1 MQERPFTSVFH
12 RPERPFLEV
21 DEVAFLDNGPYSFFV
36 ATGECVGLSG
46 RSGIGKTQL
55 LRAIADLIPATGTVR
70 LDGVAATTMAAPDW
84 RRLVG
89 MVPADPC
96 WWHDRVGEHF
106 PSGEAGEM
114 LLPLFNRLGFGRE
127 VLDWEVSRLSS
138 GERQR
143 LALVRALAVDP
154 RVLLLDEP
162 TSALDAHHVGQLEG
176 LIAELRQNRRLAVV
190 WVGHDPAQLNRVA
203 ARIFRVE
210 KERLLPWSEERGDG
224 HGQAM

>member
-1 MQERPFTSVFH
+1 MQERPFTSASP

-21 DEVAFLDNGPYSFFV
+21 DEVAFLDNGPYSFSV
-36 ATGECVGLSG
+36 SAGECVGLSG

-55 LRAIADLIPATGTVR
+55 LRAIADLIPIAGTVR
-70 LDGVAATTMAAPDW
+70 LEGVAAATMAAPAW

-89 MVPADPC
+89 LVPADPC

-106 PSGEAGEM
+106 PSGEEGEM
-114 LLPLFNRLGFGRE
+114 LLPTLDRLGFGRE

-143 LALVRALAVDP
+143 LALVRALAVAP

-162 TSALDAHHVGQLEG
+162 TSALDAYHVGQLEG
-176 LIAELRQNRRLAVV
+176 LVAELRQNRGLGVV

-203 ARIFRVE
+203 NRIFRVE
-210 KERLLPWSEERGDG
+210 KDRLLPWNEG
-224 HGQAM
+224 